1 MTNTTFFSPSLAK
14 RQERRHKSSWHA
26 ALNKRLVQME
36 DVEELLSTA
45 DEMLTGRP
53 KKWMDF
59 GGRNGDGFY
68 IVLP

>member
-1 MTNTTFFSPSLAK
+1 
-14 RQERRHKSSWHA
+14 
-26 ALNKRLVQME
+26 ME